1 MFFTSQRVTPSH
13 FLSSG
18 PDLSFCWANS
28 GPGPYVWHRCNNRN
42 ESCIHIRAS
51 EMLFL
56 SLCKRWRYRKSTEK
70 NRQTSNVALVVT
82 CDEPGGQ
89 AVVQLLFVV
98 SERLVCHDLEIEDEH
113 DHHAILVLH
122 WHHIH
127 HTQDALACR
136 GQSSRWGRLR
146 WHAQAARLG
155 LKLISNYFTVVVL
168 LEQHQSTDKSRIQS
182 EFKLCVMTL
191 WTST

>member
-1 MFFTSQRVTPSH
+1 
-13 FLSSG
+13 
-18 PDLSFCWANS
+18 
-28 GPGPYVWHRCNNRN
+28 
-42 ESCIHIRAS
+42 
-51 EMLFL
+51 MLFL

-70 NRQTSNVALVVT
+70 NRQTSNVAFVVT

-89 AVVQLLFVV
+89 AVVQLLFVA

-136 GQSSRWGRLR
+136 GQSSRGASVTLGQVTMACTGSEVGFKTWFQITLQ
-146 WHAQAARLG
+146 WWCYWSNIKAQIRA
-155 LKLISNYFTVVVL
+155 
-168 LEQHQSTDKSRIQS
+168 

>member
-1 MFFTSQRVTPSH
+1 MVFTSQRVTPSH

-28 GPGPYVWHRCNNRN
+28 GPGPYVWHRWCNNRN

-155 LKLISNYFTVVVL
+155 LKL
-168 LEQHQSTDKSRIQS
+168 D
-182 EFKLCVMTL
+182 FKLLYSGGVTGA
-191 WTST
+191 TSKHR